1 MILTDF
7 QKYMDKERCKVINKF
22 QNKYKTSKEKENAL
36 KKMQNKDIDFLIY
49 CSDNLYA
56 NIFYS
61 KFLKKKV
68 MIKWNRRADYYER

>member
-7 QKYMDKERCKVINKF
+7 QKYMDKERWKVINKF
-22 QNKYKTSKEKENAL
+22 QKKYKTSETKEQAL
-36 KKMQNKDIDFLIY
+36 MKMKNKDIHFLIY

-61 KFLKKKV
+61 KFLKKENSDK
-68 MIKWNRRADYYER
+68 ME

>member
-7 QKYMDKERCKVINKF
+7 QKHMDKERWKVINKF

-61 KFLKKKV
+61 KFLKKSNDK
-68 MIKWNRRADYYER
+68 ME

>member
-7 QKYMDKERCKVINKF
+7 QKDMDKERRKVIKKF
-22 QNKYKTSKEKENAL
+22 QKKYKTSEKKEDAL
-36 KKMQNKDIDFLIY
+36 KEMQNNDINFLIY

-61 KFLKKKV
+61 RFLK
-68 MIKWNRRADYYER
+68 REQR

>member
-7 QKYMDKERCKVINKF
+7 QKYMDKERWKVINKF
-22 QNKYKTSKEKENAL
+22 QNKYKASKEKENAL

-61 KFLKKKV
+61 SFLKKESNDK
-68 MIKWNRRADYYER
+68 ME

>member
-7 QKYMDKERCKVINKF
+7 QKYMDKERWKVINKF

-36 KKMQNKDIDFLIY
+36 KEMKNKDIDFLIY

-61 KFLKKKV
+61 MFLKKESNDK
-68 MIKWNRRADYYER
+68 ME

>member
-7 QKYMDKERCKVINKF
+7 QKYMDKERWKVINKF

-36 KKMQNKDIDFLIY
+36 KKMQNKDIDFLTY

-61 KFLKKKV
+61 KFLKKESNDK
-68 MIKWNRRADYYER
+68 MK

>member
-7 QKYMDKERCKVINKF
+7 QKYMEKERWKVINKF
-22 QNKYKTSKEKENAL
+22 QKKYKTSEAKENAL
-36 KKMQNKDIDFLIY
+36 MKMESKDIYFLIY

-61 KFLKKKV
+61 KFLNKKNND
-68 MIKWNRRADYYER
+68 IIE

>member
-7 QKYMDKERCKVINKF
+7 QKYMDKERWKVINKF
-22 QNKYKTSKEKENAL
+22 QSKYKTSKEKENAL
-36 KKMQNKDIDFLIY
+36 KKMQNIDIDFLIY

-61 KFLKKKV
+61 KFLKKESNDK
-68 MIKWNRRADYYER
+68 ME

>member
-7 QKYMDKERCKVINKF
+7 QKYMDKERWKVINKF

-49 CSDNLYA
+49 CYDNL
-56 NIFYS
+56 
-61 KFLKKKV
+61 
-68 MIKWNRRADYYER
+68 

>member
-7 QKYMDKERCKVINKF
+7 QKYMDKERWKVINKF
-22 QNKYKTSKEKENAL
+22 QNKYKTSKEKENVL
-36 KKMQNKDIDFLIY
+36 KEMQNKDIDFLIY

-61 KFLKKKV
+61 KFLKKESNDK
-68 MIKWNRRADYYER
+68 ME